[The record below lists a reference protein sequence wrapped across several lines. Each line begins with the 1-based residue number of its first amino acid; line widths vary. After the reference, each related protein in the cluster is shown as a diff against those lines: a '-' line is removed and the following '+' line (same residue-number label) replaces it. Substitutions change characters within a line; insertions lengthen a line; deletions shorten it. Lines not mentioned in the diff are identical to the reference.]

1 MTIPDCQWTC
11 FNQCIVVFSCFP
23 TTYLHKVNLLFP
35 LSLHFSS
42 GTSNNPLPAPIVSLS
57 TNGDSLDS
65 ISIVL
70 PFSIP
75 EVVHLSLKLKLCFN
89 KVCLNIFLDQSNF
102 TISDNIITVNLT
114 DMDSFNPG
122 AYEVTYSLS
131 FFGETPEMSP
141 PETFDSKFA
150 NTVYQEIFVSFYFVN
165 FANFKVLQNFINV
178 KSNCAHVSDMCTY
191 GNKLNGPGQKAG

>member
-1 MTIPDCQWTC
+1 MLNVFTVFYRKRVRLLCVSNTFLAVCMTIPDYQWTC

-23 TTYLHKVNLLFP
+23 TTYLHIVNLLFP

-42 GTSNNPLPAPIVSLS
+42 GSSNNPLPAPIISLS

-75 EVVHLSLKLKLCFN
+75 EVVHSSLKLKLCFN
-89 KVCLNIFLDQSNF
+89 NSLNISLDQSNV
-102 TISDNIITVNLT
+102 TISDNIIIVNLT
-114 DMDSFNPG
+114 GMDSFISG

-150 NTVYQEIFVSFYFVN
+150 NTVYQEIFASFYFCE
-165 FANFKVLQNFINV
+165 FCKF
-178 KSNCAHVSDMCTY
+178 
-191 GNKLNGPGQKAG
+191 

>member
-1 MTIPDCQWTC
+1 M
-11 FNQCIVVFSCFP
+11 
-23 TTYLHKVNLLFP
+23 LFP

-42 GTSNNPLPAPIVSLS
+42 GTSNNLLLPPIIFLS
-57 TNGDSLDS
+57 TNGDSLDN

-75 EVVHLSLKLKLCFN
+75 EVTHSSLKLKLYFN
-89 KVCLNIFLDQSNF
+89 NSLNISLDQSNF
-102 TISDNIITVNLT
+102 TISGNIITINLT
-114 DMDSFNPG
+114 GMDSFNPG

-150 NTVYQEIFVSFYFVN
+150 NTVYQEIFASFYFVN
-165 FANFKVLQNFINV
+165 FKVLQKFFNV

-191 GNKLNGPGQKAG
+191 GNKLNGPGQKAGYI